1 MGCRMRDKKLRVEG
15 RHKIGRL
22 DNKVAIIT
30 GGCSGIGRAMAVLF
44 AGEGARVVVAC
55 RNASNGEETVSLIRD
70 AGGEALFIR
79 TDVSQTEDV
88 KRMVGV
94 AVDVYGKLD
103 VLVNNA
109 GAGGEGV
116 PTTESSEDNFARLMD
131 VNVKGV
137 WLGMKY
143 AVPEMIKVGGG
154 SIINISSI
162 AADVAQ
168 RGLSLYSASKG
179 AVLSMSRVVAVEF
192 ANRHIRVNCIKPGVV
207 LTPLARSVIKDNPE
221 IIERWKAASPMGSLI
236 PPEQIAEL
244 ALFLASEDSSYITG
258 QELAVDGGAEINS
271 HFHLY

>member
-1 MGCRMRDKKLRVEG
+1 MV
-15 RHKIGRL
+15 
-22 DNKVAIIT
+22 KVTA
-30 GGCSGIGRAMAVLF
+30 
-44 AGEGARVVVAC
+44 
-55 RNASNGEETVSLIRD
+55 
-70 AGGEALFIR
+70 
-79 TDVSQTEDV
+79 
-88 KRMVGV
+88 
-94 AVDVYGKLD
+94 DVYGKLD

-116 PTTESSEDNFARLMD
+116 PTTESSEDNFARLME

-143 AVPEMIKVGGG
+143 ALPEMIKVGGG

-192 ANRHIRVNCIKPGVV
+192 ADQHIRVNCIKPGVV

-244 ALFLASEDSSYITG
+244 ALFLASEHSSYITG